1 LIGSKGDANCLTSPF
16 HCRFNDKNSASLLS
30 IPSVKHIFSFV
41 DEFHIFLHL
50 LKPRRKT
57 MKIQTQLTPRAQQM
71 LALIE
76 KYLASGL
83 SPKAFCAQEQLAYA
97 TFQCWLR
104 KYRAQQR

>member
-1 LIGSKGDANCLTSPF
+1 
-16 HCRFNDKNSASLLS
+16 
-30 IPSVKHIFSFV
+30 VKHIFSFV